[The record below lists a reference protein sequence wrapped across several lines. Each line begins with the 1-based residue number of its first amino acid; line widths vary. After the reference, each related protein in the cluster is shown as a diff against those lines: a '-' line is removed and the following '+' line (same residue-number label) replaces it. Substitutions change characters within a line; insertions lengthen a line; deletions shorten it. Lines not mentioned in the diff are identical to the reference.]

1 MYRALLGSF
10 VAVASIFWGLET
22 TCAQESITVGSF
34 KQDTHDYFLGA
45 SDGKSLKNANA
56 IATLSGNRVFAGT
69 DRGLFSFENGEWITT
84 SPQITPKFLAVS
96 NDSLYIADKSKVY
109 TINKDGYLKTVFD
122 SGDLTITAL
131 AVNNQTIL
139 IGLKNAGLIDS
150 LNNKVE
156 ILENQTILDIAVNGN
171 EITVAT
177 AKGLYI
183 KKDNYWEPLYPS
195 NATQGWAPK
204 NVRAVGY
211 NNRSQ
216 LWFACEQG
224 VGVRGN
230 NDVWTLFTGAEG
242 LPYNQFRALTS
253 GPNNEVWFA
262 TNKGAIRYTYNNWD
276 YRQGRRWLLNDDV
289 RDVAVASNGDAW
301 LATAGGISRISK
313 VTHTLAQKAK
323 YYEKEIDKYHRRTP
337 YGYVTNASMETP
349 GDKASAKAFVTDN
362 DGQYTGLYTAAVSLG
377 YGATK
382 DPKLKADAT
391 KAFEALAFLSEV
403 PNGGTHPAPKGF
415 IARAIMPTDGWN
427 PNERDNAERDK
438 KKRAENDHLWKV
450 LEPRWPIDE
459 SGKWYWKTD
468 SSSDELDGHFF
479 AYGAYYDNVAETEA
493 EKARVREVVSRIA
506 DHLIDHNYRLVDHD
520 GKPTRWSDFSTEA
533 LNHHRAHWTE
543 RGLNSLSLLTYIS
556 VAHHVT
562 GEQKYRDAY
571 LDLVKHH
578 SYALNGMVMPKLQF
592 GPGSH
597 VQFDDKM
604 AFMNYYHLI
613 RYETDPELLNMY
625 YTSIYYY
632 WNIVKQELNPF
643 FNFVYAACCDGKI
656 RYDQWGELDVTP
668 TGDWLQQSIDTLK
681 DYPLDLVDWK
691 HTNAHRIDL
700 IDLGDHTREP
710 GRHIGHGHRNN
721 GYVIP
726 IDESQSLSWSED
738 RWRYDTG
745 GAGKRLRDGAP
756 YLLAY
761 YMGLKHGYI
770 KE

>member
-1 MYRALLGSF
+1 MHRALMGCILGLFTLILSF
-10 VAVASIFWGLET
+10 PPVH
-22 TCAQESITVGSF
+22 AQKALTVGEFNQEVHHPYSM
-34 KQDTHDYFLGA
+34 D
-45 SDGKSLKNANA
+45 DG
-56 IATLSGNRVFAGT
+56 
-69 DRGLFSFENGEWITT
+69 
-84 SPQITPKFLAVS
+84 LAS
-96 NDSLYIADKSKVY
+96 NDVRSIVSLSNDIIIASTKNGISAFRRGKWENYINEPDITDLIVNEGSLYFVKQNSALYKL
-109 TINKDGYLKTVFD
+109 NKKEAPTLIYSNKEQ
-122 SGDLTITAL
+122 TITA
-131 AVNNQTIL
+131 VTIQNDVFW
-139 IGLKNAGLIDS
+139 IGLSNGLVKVR
-150 LNNKVE
+150 LNRESKVSE
-156 ILENQTILDIAVNGN
+156 LGTQQIFDLSVHNNEIAV
-171 EITVAT
+171 
-177 AKGLYI
+177 
-183 KKDNYWEPLYPS
+183 
-195 NATQGWAPK
+195 ATQNGIYLKNDSKWEAVLPGDTTQRWAPM
-204 NVRAVGY
+204 NIRAIAHTPNGG
-211 NNRSQ
+211 

-224 VGVRGN
+224 VGHRNKAG
-230 NDVWTLFTGAEG
+230 VWTLYTGDEG
-242 LPYNQFRALTS
+242 LPYNNFTS
-253 GPNNEVWFA
+253 IATTDKDVWFG
-262 TNKGAIRYTYNNWD
+262 TDKGAIKFDGINWD
-276 YRQGRRWLLNDDV
+276 YRQGRRWTQSDDI
-289 RDVAVASNGDAW
+289 RDVTVDSEGNAW
-301 LATAGGISRISK
+301 LATAKGVSSIALQP
-313 VTHTLAQKAK
+313 TTLAQKAT
-323 YYEKEIDKYHRRTP
+323 YYEEEIDKYHRRTP
-337 YGYVTNASMETP
+337 YGYVTNASMEKP
-349 GDKASAKAFVTDN
+349 GDKSTAKAYVTDN

-403 PNGGTHPAPKGF
+403 PTGGTHPAPKGF
-415 IARAIMPTDGWN
+415 ISRAIMPTDGWN
-427 PNERDNAERDK
+427 PNERDNAERDRK
-438 KKRAENDHLWKV
+438 KKEGDHLWKV
-450 LEPRWPIDE
+450 LEPRWPVDE

-479 AYGAYYDNVAETEA
+479 AYGTYYDNVAETEK
-493 EKARVREVVSRIA
+493 EKERVREVVSRIV

-520 GKPTRWSDFSTEA
+520 GNPTRWSDFSTEA

-571 LDLVKHH
+571 LDLAHNH

-613 RYETDPELLNMY
+613 RYETDSELLNMY

-700 IDLGDHTREP
+700 VPLGDHTREP
-710 GRHIGHGHRNN
+710 GRHLGHGHRNN
-721 GYVIP
+721 GLVIP
-726 IDESQSLSWSED
+726 INESQSLSWSED

-745 GAGKRLRDGAP
+745 GAGKRLRDGSP

-770 KE
+770 K